1 MLSDDGIDVK
11 KKQKQVLKEGK
22 EIGEVLLLIF
32 KN

>member
-1 MLSDDGIDVK
+1 MLHDNSIDVK

-22 EIGEVLLLIF
+22 EIGEILFLIF